1 MFICLH
7 LYIELHYVL
16 HRPLCPRIGF
26 LQTEQV
32 GGFLVLLLL
41 HVWLCWL
48 LDWREDCSAP
58 VKHKNIVQELYY
70 LN

>member
-41 HVWLCWL
+41 RVWLC
-48 LDWREDCSAP
+48 
-58 VKHKNIVQELYY
+58 
-70 LN
+70 